1 MRLRTCIIRRKERSA
16 FSSASIVSCSV
27 VGWPLPRVAIAR
39 SASFWRW
46 FTCASESLST
56 SPKLAF
62 LGAAA
67 GAGSPTAGVGSA
79 VPMRV
84 TSIDPAPKLA
94 ADLEG
99 HVGEPLGGVHD
110 LDVRLVGARRGGEI
124 DHLENGVHV
133 GIGDVALR
141 VGVGMPGVVDEPR

>member
-39 SASFWRW
+39 SASCWRW

-56 SPKLAF
+56 SPKVAF

-67 GAGSPTAGVGSA
+67 APAGSVTSGAGSAA
-79 VPMRV
+79 PMRV

-94 ADLEG
+94 ADLQG
-99 HVGEPLGGVHD
+99 RVGEPLGCVHD
-110 LDVRLVGARRGGEI
+110 LDVRLVGPRRGGEI
-124 DHLENGVHV
+124 HHLEDGVHV
-133 GIGDVALR
+133 
-141 VGVGMPGVVDEPR
+141 